1 MVAYSNIR
9 YALNGYIF
17 RVTGIL
23 AIGAF
28 TFGYDCK
35 WSRHAHLL
43 CYTYACVV
51 NWWGA
56 MIAHPYFNSVF
67 GDSLLPLPGGSSIR
81 ALSATQQSVS
91 TGVGSLGTIVSSS
104 LDIEF
109 CLDGLTLARSA
120 LYVPRLPFNLTD
132 SGPA

>member
-1 MVAYSNIR
+1 MVAYSKIR

-28 TFGYDCK
+28 TFGYDRKCT
-35 WSRHAHLL
+35 RYAYRL
-43 CYTYACVV
+43 CYTYACLV

-56 MIAHPYFNSVF
+56 MIAHPYFNTVF
-67 GDSLLPLPGGSSIR
+67 GDSLLPLPGGLSTR

-91 TGVGSLGTIVSSS
+91 TGIGSLGTIVSHLISS
-104 LDIEF
+104 
-109 CLDGLTLARSA
+109 TS
-120 LYVPRLPFNLTD
+120 
-132 SGPA
+132 